1 MESQL
6 LLIGTKNIINK
17 IFNYIILITRMNKKQ
32 NILVTGGAGY
42 IGAHIVELLVKTKA
56 NIIIIDNLVTGRKK
70 LLNKKAKFIKEDIK
84 NKTSLIKI
92 INDYEINS
100 IIHLAGSLNVSE
112 AEKNKKK
119 YYKNNVEGTLN
130 LVNAC
135 KNSTVKNIIFSSSCS
150 VYGNIKG
157 SVNEKMR
164 PNPQGYYALTKYKAE
179 EIIKKFSKKYNYKY
193 GILRY
198 FNVAGASPS
207 GKIGEIET
215 SHGHLIKNIAI
226 QSLKKKPVI
235 SIYGNDYKTKDG
247 TCVRDYIH
255 VSDLATIHIMA
266 LKYINKNSK
275 SLILNCGYGK
285 PYSVLDIAN
294 IFKIKK
300 KNAQISFKKRRPGDI
315 AEVYSNT
322 KKIDKIL
329 KLKAKYDNLEN
340 ILDSAYKWEKIIK
353 KFNLN

>member
-1 MESQL
+1 
-6 LLIGTKNIINK
+6 
-17 IFNYIILITRMNKKQ
+17 MNKKE

-42 IGAHIVELLVKTKA
+42 IGSHIVELLIKTKS
-56 NIIIIDNLVTGRKK
+56 NIIIIDNLVTGHKK
-70 LLNKKAKFIKEDIK
+70 LLNKKAKFIKVDIK
-84 NKTSLIKI
+84 NKTLITKI
-92 INDYEINS
+92 INDYEISS

-130 LVNAC
+130 LIKAC
-135 KNSTVKNIIFSSSCS
+135 KNSFVKNIIFSSSCS
-150 VYGNIKG
+150 VYGNVKG
-157 SVNEKMR
+157 SVNEKMK
-164 PNPQGYYALTKYKAE
+164 PNPQSYYALTKYKAE

-255 VSDLATIHIMA
+255 VSDLANIHIVA

-300 KNAQISFKKRRPGDI
+300 KNTQIRFKKRRPGDI

-322 KKIDKIL
+322 KKINKIL
-329 KLKAKYDNLEN
+329 KLKVKYDNLEN
-340 ILDSAYKWEKIIK
+340 ILDSAYKWEKKINSI
-353 KFNLN
+353 

>member
-1 MESQL
+1 
-6 LLIGTKNIINK
+6 
-17 IFNYIILITRMNKKQ
+17 MNKKQ

-42 IGAHIVELLVKTKA
+42 IGSHIVELLVKTKA
-56 NIIIIDNLVTGRKK
+56 NIIIVDNLVTGHKK
-70 LLNKKAKFIKEDIK
+70 LLNKKAIFINEDIR
-84 NKTSLIKI
+84 NKIKITQI
-92 INDYEINS
+92 INDYEIYS

-130 LVNAC
+130 LINSC
-135 KNSTVKNIIFSSSCS
+135 KYTSVKNIIFSSSCAI
-150 VYGNIKG
+150 YGNVKG
-157 SVNEKMR
+157 AVNEKKK

-179 EIIKKFSKKYNYKY
+179 EIIKKFSKEYNYKY

-235 SIYGNDYKTKDG
+235 SIYGNNYKTKDG
-247 TCVRDYIH
+247 TCVRDYVH
-255 VSDLATIHIMA
+255 VSDLANVHIKA

-294 IFKIKK
+294 VLKK
-300 KNAQISFKKRRPGDI
+300 KNKNTQIIYKNRRPGDI
-315 AEVYSNT
+315 AKVYSNT
-322 KKIDKIL
+322 KKSNKIL
-329 KLKAKYDNLEN
+329 KLKPKYDNLEY
-340 ILDSAYKWEKIIK
+340 ILDSAYNWEKIIK

>member
-1 MESQL
+1 
-6 LLIGTKNIINK
+6 
-17 IFNYIILITRMNKKQ
+17 MNKKE

-42 IGAHIVELLVKTKA
+42 IGSHIVELLIKTKS
-56 NIIIIDNLVTGRKK
+56 NIIIIDNLVTGHKK
-70 LLNKKAKFIKEDIK
+70 LLNKKAKFIKVDIK
-84 NKTSLIKI
+84 NKTLITKI
-92 INDYEINS
+92 INDYEISS

-130 LVNAC
+130 LVKAC
-135 KNSTVKNIIFSSSCS
+135 KNSFVKNIIFSSSCS
-150 VYGNIKG
+150 VYGNVKG
-157 SVNEKMR
+157 SVNEKMK
-164 PNPQGYYALTKYKAE
+164 PNPQSYYALTKYKAE

-255 VSDLATIHIMA
+255 VSDLATIHIIA

-300 KNAQISFKKRRPGDI
+300 KNTQIRFKKRRPGDI

-322 KKIDKIL
+322 KKINKIL
-329 KLKAKYDNLEN
+329 KLKVKYDNLEN
-340 ILDSAYKWEKIIK
+340 ILDSAYKWEKKINSI
-353 KFNLN
+353 